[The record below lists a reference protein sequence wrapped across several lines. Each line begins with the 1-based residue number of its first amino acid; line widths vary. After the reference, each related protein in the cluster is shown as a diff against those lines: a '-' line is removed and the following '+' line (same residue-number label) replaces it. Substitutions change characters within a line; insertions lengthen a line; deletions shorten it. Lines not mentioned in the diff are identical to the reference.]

1 MDFDFELFLVLAT
14 IASGFI
20 WLVYALV
27 FAKQRQPAEGE
38 EVKEPLLVEYSR
50 SLFPVFLIVLL
61 LRSFIAEPFKIPSGS
76 MIPTL
81 LVGDFI
87 IVNKF
92 SYGVRLPVLH
102 TKIIDTGSPARGDV
116 VVFRYPVDPSTDYI
130 KRVIGLPGDKVRYE
144 GKILYINDKPVQ
156 QTLLG
161 DYRGACGGP
170 LGPPAEQ
177 RREALDGVEH
187 NILVCR
193 NRLEQ
198 KNEYVVPD
206 GEYMV
211 MGDNRDN
218 SNDSRYWGYVPE
230 VNLVGRAMFIWLSSD
245 PRQDFLS
252 PDRIRWGRI
261 GTSIK

>member
-1 MDFDFELFLVLAT
+1 MDFDFALFLVIAT
-14 IASGFI
+14 VVSGLI
-20 WLVYALV
+20 WLVYALM
-27 FAKQRQPAEGE
+27 FAKKRQAVEGKE
-38 EVKEPLLVEYSR
+38 AREPLLVEYSR

-102 TKIIDTGSPARGDV
+102 TKIMDMDSPSRGDV

-130 KRVIGLPGDKVRYE
+130 KRVIGLPGDRVRYVN
-144 GKILYINDKPVQ
+144 KILYINGEPAG

-161 DYRGACGGP
+161 EYRGACGGP
-170 LGPPAEQ
+170 LGPPAQQ
-177 RREALDGVEH
+177 RRETLDGVEH
-187 NILVCR
+187 DILVCPG
-193 NRLEQ
+193 LEQ
-198 KNEYVVPD
+198 GREYIVPE
-206 GEYMV
+206 GEYLV

-218 SNDSRYWGYVPE
+218 SNDSRYWGTVPE
-230 VNLVGRAMFIWLSSD
+230 ANLVGKAMFIWLSSD

-252 PDRIRWGRI
+252 LDRIRWGRI